1 MSRLGGNWG
10 GSRKVLS
17 WKVLSVVLGQINKL
31 YEGYYTVAIKVRVG
45 VPLRIAR
52 LGARDRE

>member
-10 GSRKVLS
+10 RSRKVLS
-17 WKVLSVVLGQINKL
+17 WEVLSVVQSQINEV

-45 VPLRIAR
+45 VPLRIAM
-52 LGARDRE
+52 LGARARE